1 MAIIQPFFAPTQDTS
16 LPVFASF
23 WNGFMQERSSMN
35 LFLMR
40 QFLDKASPEFLD
52 AHIEQTNNRIIE
64 LEKLRNDMA
73 KTSKIEG
80 NKLLMEV
87 MKLDLKRKSRRS
99 GYRGGVSSKDLL
111 KFENDLNKTIIAN
124 SDPAKFSANQQKQQG
139 VISGINSGMSQNK
152 NAFTDD
158 FMLAVTKGQNI
169 SGKTE
174 VGELGNNYK
183 KWNQGELADKV
194 IGPLVDRALGE
205 DQWKKADQATRSI
218 MTATVMENVMTDIS
232 ERQTGNTGAGL
243 GSFGPQSGLKGQAW
257 FPRGANDTRNDNTA
271 MAHRKLSRANQLLRS
286 SIGESTIKNADAES
300 DSLSG
305 FIDEDG
311 QGYYDDSATLSKKA
325 KSSAEDFK
333 AYRQNAT
340 EIDYATQQKRF
351 ANIQANYPTLIL
363 LSERKRNLDIAKSK
377 FAKTAP
383 DGGTKH
389 YESVETLRKAQ
400 SQYDQVERMVKG
412 TWTAGSKK
420 TPFDKRFASIIDA
433 SLAVS
438 PALYRQWKKLNYTPE
453 DPNIEGLEKSL
464 REQKDLL
471 TGLRV
476 RREKMYEDAIRGPE
490 RFFKGFKSNY
500 LLETPF
506 KKPSRAEELSQK
518 FIEKSQRAMG
528 TPTGQSSRNFPGL
541 ESGREYQL
549 NTGMWVGVTKDEQ
562 PFFKEGA
569 NQPPKIITA
578 DNKDYDYFTKV
589 LTRLNRQVASLGK

>member
-1 MAIIQPFFAPTQDTS
+1 
-16 LPVFASF
+16 
-23 WNGFMQERSSMN
+23 
-35 LFLMR
+35 
-40 QFLDKASPEFLD
+40 
-52 AHIEQTNNRIIE
+52 
-64 LEKLRNDMA
+64 
-73 KTSKIEG
+73 
-80 NKLLMEV
+80 
-87 MKLDLKRKSRRS
+87 
-99 GYRGGVSSKDLL
+99 
-111 KFENDLNKTIIAN
+111 
-124 SDPAKFSANQQKQQG
+124 
-139 VISGINSGMSQNK
+139 
-152 NAFTDD
+152 
-158 FMLAVTKGQNI
+158 
-169 SGKTE
+169 
-174 VGELGNNYK
+174 
-183 KWNQGELADKV
+183 
-194 IGPLVDRALGE
+194 
-205 DQWKKADQATRSI
+205 
-218 MTATVMENVMTDIS
+218 
-232 ERQTGNTGAGL
+232 
-243 GSFGPQSGLKGQAW
+243 
-257 FPRGANDTRNDNTA
+257 
-271 MAHRKLSRANQLLRS
+271 
-286 SIGESTIKNADAES
+286 
-300 DSLSG
+300 
-305 FIDEDG
+305 
-311 QGYYDDSATLSKKA
+311 
-325 KSSAEDFK
+325 
-333 AYRQNAT
+333 
-340 EIDYATQQKRF
+340 
-351 ANIQANYPTLIL
+351 
-363 LSERKRNLDIAKSK
+363 LSERKRNLDIAKIK

-383 DGGTKH
+383 QTIKEEDKAKYKAMAAADPKFLGFLEPGAKQYPDQDGGTKH

-433 SLAVS
+433 SLAIS